1 MSEIIKNIV
10 MNTPSPEIKRTK
22 AIYTTPKSICRKIL
36 GSPGFLSKGFS
47 DFSELSM
54 SPLQLLDSPVL
65 PAPLTPIHS
74 SGETPR
80 QLKET
85 AKQTSTPSESPVA
98 GTSSIKNKAF
108 VISASVYTSIKAKRR
123 LINEEN
129 QSATNLNPAAAKK
142 PKITPSPY
150 SRAASKSS
158 RTKRRSLGQI
168 NAGVSHKIR
177 RPKPSRKVLGGRKLG
192 KSFDSAFGT
201 KQEVTPVKPVE
212 STCKEPVTTPAA
224 ESRNRLVTPAS
235 NDEFS
240 LLLQQN
246 STPKAN
252 SHSNERIKTVEKKP
266 ASVPKVITRNWNRE
280 RKETKERKFFKSRDS
295 QESPNRIVTVSVSE
309 NLKYVLF
316 TVLSNFQNYLLF
328 ILRLQI
334 REKEPVTPTATR
346 KSPRKLHRNIMETY
360 KPIVACTP
368 VVPSHSLNIDILH
381 QDWNDDT
388 EDISTN
394 IQEIL
399 DGLSVEDTTDSPK
412 KLDGFKI
419 EEKENNT
426 GVNKLFPLFNKNPVK
441 SVPSLP

>member
-1 MSEIIKNIV
+1 M
-10 MNTPSPEIKRTK
+10 
-22 AIYTTPKSICRKIL
+22 
-36 GSPGFLSKGFS
+36 
-47 DFSELSM
+47 
-54 SPLQLLDSPVL
+54 
-65 PAPLTPIHS
+65 
-74 SGETPR
+74 
-80 QLKET
+80 
-85 AKQTSTPSESPVA
+85 
-98 GTSSIKNKAF
+98 
-108 VISASVYTSIKAKRR
+108 
-123 LINEEN
+123 
-129 QSATNLNPAAAKK
+129 NPAAAKK